1 MAPSIDAEASAK
13 EATMNAPESTL
24 SRLALAAAAQ
34 GLRTLAPG
42 QALSLHPR
50 EAGELQV
57 ARGTAWVTFDVPARG
72 APRAPL
78 GDLFV
83 PAGGRLPLRPGQRL
97 VIEPIALRGQPP
109 APLVFS
115 WQAASARRPAG
126 RAGGPLGT
134 AAPAC
139 A

>member
-1 MAPSIDAEASAK
+1 
-13 EATMNAPESTL
+13 MNAPESTL

-42 QALSLHPR
+42 QALSLRPR
-50 EAGELQV
+50 EAGELHV
-57 ARGTAWVTFDVPARG
+57 VRGAAWVTFDVPARG
-72 APRAPL
+72 APTGPL

-83 PAGGRLPLRPGQRL
+83 PAGGRLPLPPGQRL
-97 VIEPIALRGQPP
+97 VIEPMALRGQPP
-109 APLVFS
+109 APLVFG
-115 WQAASARRPAG
+115 WQAASARQAAA
-126 RAGGPLGT
+126 RAGGPLGA